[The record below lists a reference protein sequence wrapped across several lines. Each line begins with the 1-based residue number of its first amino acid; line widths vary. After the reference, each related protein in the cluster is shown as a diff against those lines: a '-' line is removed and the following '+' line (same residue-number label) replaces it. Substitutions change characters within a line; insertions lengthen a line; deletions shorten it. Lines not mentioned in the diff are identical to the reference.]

1 MATEKNSRL
10 STEASLKN
18 VKAQV
23 EDQRKKLHII
33 EIELATQRQL
43 VLELKANLE
52 KAKEATR
59 AVKEVVEAL
68 EQAAYDR
75 GVLET

>member
-23 EDQRKKLHII
+23 KDQRKKLHIT

-68 EQAAYDR
+68 E
-75 GVLET
+75 